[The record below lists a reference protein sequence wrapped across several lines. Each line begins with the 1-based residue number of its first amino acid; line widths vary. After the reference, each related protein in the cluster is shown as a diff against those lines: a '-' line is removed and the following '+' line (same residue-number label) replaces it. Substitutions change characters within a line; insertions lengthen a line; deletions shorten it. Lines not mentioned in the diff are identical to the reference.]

1 MELQDVKVS
10 WESEERFNVS
20 PSYTL
25 KEVINTH
32 VDSLKYQLFNK
43 DYSIKFNNNPLMK
56 IILNTNI
63 KDLINRF
70 FGSRIDIEL
79 TPSSINELTELKD
92 QVNTLR
98 INLDSVINEK
108 TQLIATLK
116 NEFNKDKLHSKLKS
130 LVKPF
135 ENNDYF
141 LKMRNKILKRMA
153 INNDILIKEAKDMK
167 DNFEIIRKND
177 TIVYYNKMMENCLS
191 DVYDFTYKYGEL
203 FLNDKELLGYLCE
216 IFKQVCTDFLKKVN
230 EYLRNAITSFY
241 KNYTVNLDSCRE
253 YFGLI
258 EQNVILY
265 RAVRFL
271 TEKQSM
277 VSFKFDSPIKVKF
290 SEITYRNITDML
302 ASFPKPDI
310 LMSASNSKDFNS
322 FYYFYAFE
330 RDLRIYNFFK
340 VKMEDY
346 AYGFLLYDN

>member
-63 KDLINRF
+63 KDLINRL

-135 ENNDYF
+135 ENNHYF

-191 DVYDFTYKYGEL
+191 DVYVF
-203 FLNDKELLGYLCE
+203 
-216 IFKQVCTDFLKKVN
+216 VP
-230 EYLRNAITSFY
+230 
-241 KNYTVNLDSCRE
+241 
-253 YFGLI
+253 
-258 EQNVILY
+258 
-265 RAVRFL
+265 RAATHVDRCFRFQKL
-271 TEKQSM
+271 
-277 VSFKFDSPIKVKF
+277 
-290 SEITYRNITDML
+290 
-302 ASFPKPDI
+302 
-310 LMSASNSKDFNS
+310 
-322 FYYFYAFE
+322 E
-330 RDLRIYNFFK
+330 R
-340 VKMEDY
+340 
-346 AYGFLLYDN
+346 